1 MLNALAFK
9 EVFHNDHRV
18 VSQKG
23 SSKGRFTFTAADS
36 GEHKIC
42 VTPSSGSSGGWLTGG
57 SGLGGIK
64 LTLDMA
70 IGETSAI
77 ESTDKGKILDIVD
90 RVKDLNSRLTDVRRE
105 QIFQRVCSPRISL
118 ILLSAGKP
126 SAHSGAPQEGS
137 RHLGPSEPVPKS
149 IKTVTGPLKSLALT
163 DEISFERLRNE
174 RPSSAT
180 NPNRPTLVSFA
191 GR

>member
-1 MLNALAFK
+1 MMHTWLTLRLGHYQAEEYRPDTKQYEKHDGIQIFISVDVRGFPPFRCGIRPSRSLVLNSLAFK

-70 IGETSAI
+70 VGETSAI
-77 ESTDKGKILDIVD
+77 ESTDKGKILDIVA
-90 RVKDLNSRLTDVRRE
+90 RVKDLNSRLTDIRRE
-105 QIFQRVCSPRISL
+105 QIFQRVCSP
-118 ILLSAGKP
+118 
-126 SAHSGAPQEGS
+126 
-137 RHLGPSEPVPKS
+137 
-149 IKTVTGPLKSLALT
+149 
-163 DEISFERLRNE
+163 
-174 RPSSAT
+174 
-180 NPNRPTLVSFA
+180 
-191 GR
+191 